1 MTIAVALLMAS
12 PWQGAWAA
20 PAHGSFGLRAPEG
33 ISPESAAAM
42 FMVGLAVGVA
52 LGIAMFF
59 GYLMWRERRETQQDR
74 DLELLLND
82 LGDNRQG
89 ARNGVWGRET
99 ADNRERYE
107 QRGEASE
114 ERIDP
119 WERPADWWRD
129 T

>member
-1 MTIAVALLMAS
+1 MKIAAVLTIVA
-12 PWQGAWAA
+12 PWQGVWAA
-20 PAHGSFGLRAPEG
+20 PAHGSFGMRAPEG

-59 GYLMWRERRETQQDR
+59 GYLVWRERRETQQDR

-82 LGDNRQG
+82 LGENRHSTRG
-89 ARNGVWGRET
+89 GVWGRET

-107 QRGEASE
+107 QRGDIAE
-114 ERIDP
+114 ECLDP